1 MGLGPGRTYQIKSY
15 WRNLSRRNCSYAT
28 DRAAVSTSRSFSAA
42 SFFQCLAIR
51 SKNFR
56 SSALLAFEA
65 YHSHWRA
72 FSAHSAIVIAAPLGL
87 PKSHTKMLIE
97 ECLCDGDHKI
107 VWGRFEHALRLS
119 STLARANELG
129 DQEVWVSAGSG
140 NFFFVQASH
149 KGRQVLCDLSSV
161 FHVRTS
167 PEGPQRTP

>member
-1 MGLGPGRTYQIKSY
+1 
-15 WRNLSRRNCSYAT
+15 
-28 DRAAVSTSRSFSAA
+28 
-42 SFFQCLAIR
+42 
-51 SKNFR
+51 
-56 SSALLAFEA
+56 
-65 YHSHWRA
+65 
-72 FSAHSAIVIAAPLGL
+72 
-87 PKSHTKMLIE
+87 MLIE